1 MTSYPAVFF
10 SGLKCSNSALYGTS
24 TQSSQRLH
32 SSQTPTAGITVGVTV
47 ITIIPLVILAI
58 IGYRYRRYNRCVWPN
73 ICKKKGL
80 SITADDVLN
89 DDTECEIRQ
98 SPNCTLAFTE
108 D

>member
-1 MTSYPAVFF
+1 MIAT
-10 SGLKCSNSALYGTS
+10 T
-24 TQSSQRLH
+24 
-32 SSQTPTAGITVGVTV
+32 
-47 ITIIPLVILAI
+47 LAI

-89 DDTECEIRQ
+89 DDTECDIRQ
-98 SPNCTLAFTE
+98 SPNGTLAFTE